1 MSWGDFY
8 LAQYEKICVVDNTP
22 FMANRRDAKYCSDQ
36 CRQKISRG
44 GKPPKGEF
52 IVTSQVLG
60 EPTVESFLPED
71 APDPQPVKRSELIS
85 TSSDPET
92 AELERDLHAAAL
104 KENGIAVEPKAH
116 SYTPTEDLGNGLTL
130 HTIGIDPAKP
140 GDDRT
145 IDVPVHLP
153 GFRGGKA
160 PLAVRKARQTGVSP
174 KTIMKVAKQ
183 QAAEKNSAEPEA
195 PLKNVRAG
203 LRERMNARLRAKGL
217 PLIMDKPEVY
227 HFVATGIPQ
236 LDSLTA
242 NMDVAGIGGLPR
254 KHITEIY
261 GPKGSGKSSLVK
273 AIYKENPDL
282 RILFFDAEGGLTA
295 PPEGIDI
302 VKGNVAENIMTTLIE
317 MVQAQEYDLII
328 LDSVASL
335 VTKKQFEDDPEGKAA
350 MARVFGPLVK
360 RLVAHMQPLGE
371 DGYPSDIP
379 GTAIV
384 FINQFR
390 STTQSFGLREY
401 TVGGK
406 ALEYYASLRL
416 EMRSAKS
423 DYIIRN
429 GKLAGQQ
436 VRVKVEKTRFGE
448 KDQEVKYPIM
458 FEQLQVSDEDYI
470 RRLKEMGLR

>member
-1 MSWGDFY
+1 M
-8 LAQYEKICVVDNTP
+8 AQYEKICVIDGTSFVAT
-22 FMANRRDAKYCSDQ
+22 RRDRQTCSPS
-36 CRQKISRG
+36 CQKKLQRG
-44 GKPPKGEF
+44 TLGIPPKDSEVELVQPAVLDARGVELGQGPAIGK
-52 IVTSQVLG
+52 IVSVTVPATGQQFAVMSEGLPVLEKNVAEA
-60 EPTVESFLPED
+60 EPPIELKG
-71 APDPQPVKRSELIS
+71 ARSE
-85 TSSDPET
+85 
-92 AELERDLHAAAL
+92 
-104 KENGIAVEPKAH
+104 
-116 SYTPTEDLGNGLTL
+116 
-130 HTIGIDPAKP
+130 
-140 GDDRT
+140 
-145 IDVPVHLP
+145 
-153 GFRGGKA
+153 
-160 PLAVRKARQTGVSP
+160 
-174 KTIMKVAKQ
+174 
-183 QAAEKNSAEPEA
+183 
-195 PLKNVRAG
+195 

-217 PLIMDKPEVY
+217 PLIMEKPEVY
-227 HFVATGIPQ
+227 RFVATGIPQ
-236 LDSLTA
+236 LDSLTC

-273 AIYKENPDL
+273 AIYKENPSL

-302 VKGNVAENIMTTLIE
+302 VKGSVVEDIMTTLIE

-335 VTKKQFEDDPEGKAA
+335 VTRKQFDDDPEGKAA
-350 MARVFGPLVK
+350 VARVFGPLVK

-371 DGYPSDIP
+371 DGYPADIP

-416 EMRSAKS
+416 EMRSAKA

-436 VRVKVEKTRFGE
+436 VRVKAEKTRFGI
-448 KDQEVKYPIM
+448 KDQEVRYPIM
-458 FEQLQVSDEDYI
+458 FDELRDFDEFYI
-470 RRLKEMGLR
+470 SRLKEMGLR